1 MKILSVQDGKPR
13 GRSALHAVACGAW
26 GLLCLALL
34 LPASARAEE
43 KADPVPVVDAGR
55 GPCSVDFRVTDSN
68 KQPLF
73 NATVYVK
80 IKYGFLGLRRME
92 LEVGTNADGRA
103 RVTGLSS
110 KTRKEPLSFR
120 VWYHD
125 AAKTV
130 LHYPAVDCNEHYDV
144 TLDTKAASPAPPTG
158 D

>member
-1 MKILSVQDGKPR
+1 MQERKLLRP
-13 GRSALHAVACGAW
+13 SALHAAACCAW
-26 GLLCLALL
+26 WVLCLPFL
-34 LPASARAEE
+34 LPAPARADQ
-43 KADPVPVVDAGR
+43 KADPVPAVDAGR
-55 GPCSVDFRVTDSN
+55 GACSVDFRVTDSN

-103 RVTGLSS
+103 RVTGLSFR
-110 KTRKEPLSFR
+110 TRKEPLSFR

-144 TLDTKAASPAPPTG
+144 TLDTKAQSPAPPTG
-158 D
+158 N